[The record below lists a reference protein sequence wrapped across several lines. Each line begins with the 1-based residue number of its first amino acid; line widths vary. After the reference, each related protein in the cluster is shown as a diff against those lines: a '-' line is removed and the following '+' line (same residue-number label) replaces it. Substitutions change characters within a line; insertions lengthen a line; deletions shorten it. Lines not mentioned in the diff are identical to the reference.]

1 MSDPKMLEL
10 YKYAAY
16 LIALILAAIRVGGLH
31 FIFLFFIKVL
41 RLDFTEKKLKK
52 VSDNFYDIKLFKFF
66 TGIKA
71 RNVNDV
77 VFIQEC
83 INSGKIHPINFI
95 FSGFFGYAGSKRSNK
110 VDLFFV
116 LFLSI
121 FSLVLSFMTANQAK
135 QYKKD
140 YAAYVFDDG
149 AKYYLNAQRIL
160 DSKKG
165 KEIDCQSVSNITGKE
180 RERAEKVC
188 PYLIKNE
195 PRMKEA
201 VLDGINNNNRD
212 RVTFTSLSLVFF
224 AAFLILLVGFA
235 NFNSS
240 SAQLRKLKLEKLR
253 QLRLER

>member
-1 MSDPKMLEL
+1 MSDPKTLEL

-31 FIFLFFIKVL
+31 FIFLFFIKLL
-41 RLDFTEKKLKK
+41 RLDFTNKKLKK
-52 VSDNFYDIKLFKFF
+52 SSDDFYDIKLFKFF

-71 RNVNDV
+71 RSVNDV
-77 VFIQEC
+77 LFIQEC
-83 INSGKIHPINFI
+83 INSGKVHPINFI
-95 FSGFFGYAGSKRSNK
+95 FSGFFGYAGNKRSNK
-110 VDLFFV
+110 IDLFFV
-116 LFLSI
+116 LLFSI
-121 FSLVLSFMTANQAK
+121 TTLVLGFMADNQAK

-140 YAAYVFDDG
+140 YATYVFDDG
-149 AKYYLNAQRIL
+149 VKYYLNAQRVL

-165 KEIDCQSVSNITGKE
+165 QEIACGSLSNITGKE

-188 PYLIKNE
+188 PYLTKNE

-201 VLDGINNNNRD
+201 VLDSINNNNRD
-212 RVTFTSLSLVFF
+212 RVTFIFLSLVFF

-240 SAQLRKLKLEKLR
+240 SAKLRELKLEKLR
-253 QLRLER
+253 QLRQER

>member
-1 MSDPKMLEL
+1 MSDPKILEL

-16 LIALILAAIRVGGLH
+16 LIALVLTAIRVGGLH
-31 FIFLFFIKVL
+31 FIFLFFIKLL
-41 RLDFTEKKLKK
+41 RLDFTERKLKK

-83 INSGKIHPINFI
+83 INSGKIHSINFI

-110 VDLFFV
+110 IDLIFV
-116 LFLSI
+116 LFLSAS
-121 FSLVLSFMTANQAK
+121 SLVLGFMTADQAN
-135 QYKKD
+135 QYKKN
-140 YAAYVFDDG
+140 YATYVFDDG
-149 AKYYLNAQRIL
+149 AKYYLNAKRIL

-165 KEIDCQSVSNITGKE
+165 REIDCQILSSFTGKQ

-188 PYLIKNE
+188 PYLTKNE
-195 PRMKEA
+195 PRMKDA
-201 VLDGINNNNRD
+201 VLNGIKSNNRE
-212 RVTFTSLSLVFF
+212 RVTFISLSLVFLT
-224 AAFLILLVGFA
+224 AFLILFVGFG
-235 NFNSS
+235 NFNFS

-253 QLRLER
+253 QLRQER